1 MQSRFFTK
9 VLMCVLL
16 CSLWAAAAPAA
27 TVNYKGK
34 TSQKRNIKFSIA
46 GKSLT
51 HLRFSIILAC
61 SDGSTLTDDESDFRA
76 IPIAATGKFS
86 DKQFGD
92 TDEVQVK
99 GTKKGSKVTGTLRV
113 TDKLNSS
120 VKCGPRT
127 VKFTA
132 KRA

>member
-1 MQSRFFTK
+1 MQSRVFTK

-76 IPIAATGKFS
+76 IPIAANGKFS

-99 GTKKGSKVTGTLRV
+99 GT
-113 TDKLNSS
+113 
-120 VKCGPRT
+120 
-127 VKFTA
+127 
-132 KRA
+132 

>member
-1 MQSRFFTK
+1 MQSRVFTK

-16 CSLWAAAAPAA
+16 CGLGAVAAPAA
-27 TVNYKGK
+27 TTNYKGK

-51 HLRFSIILAC
+51 HLRFSIVLAC

-76 IPIAATGKFS
+76 IPITSKGTFS

-92 TDEVQVK
+92 TDQVTVK
-99 GTKKGSKVTGTLRV
+99 GTRKGTKVTGSLRV

-132 KRA
+132 KRG